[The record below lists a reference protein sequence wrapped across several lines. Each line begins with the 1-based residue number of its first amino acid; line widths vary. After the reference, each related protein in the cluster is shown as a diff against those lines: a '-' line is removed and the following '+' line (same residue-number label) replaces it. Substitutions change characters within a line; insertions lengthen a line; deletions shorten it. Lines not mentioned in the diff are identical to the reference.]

1 MSTNK
6 NAQLRYQ
13 ILDRCFSDFTHRY
26 TIDDLIDKVNETL
39 YDMFGTE
46 VSLRQIRADIQYM
59 RDRESFNAPIKAYI
73 YDGKKRYYRYDD
85 PNYSIFN
92 NELSVDEVSEL
103 RKALNMLS
111 RYRGIEANGW
121 LDDAIAHMETRFGLK
136 PNTKKLVSFD
146 DNEDVKGGEFL
157 SELIDKVTSRQPL
170 TLDYKTFKG
179 DEFTTVVHPY
189 YLKQYNSR
197 WFLIGYDDVKNRI
210 QNYALD
216 RIVSFRDK
224 EIKFKPTDIDFED
237 YFKDVIGVTV
247 PEDKP
252 IEHVVLRFTDQRFPY
267 VLSKKLHHSQ
277 KLCEEPCTISIDVK
291 LNRELTQQIFSFGPD
306 VEVIAPECL
315 RQAVKEKIED
325 SLKKYSTVKQ

>member
-73 YDGKKRYYRYDD
+73 YDGKKRYYRYADSD
-85 PNYSIFN
+85 YSIFN

-146 DNEDVKGGEFL
+146 DNEDVKGREFL
-157 SELIDKVTSRQPL
+157 FDLIDKVTNHQPL
-170 TLDYKTFKG
+170 AVDYKTFKG
-179 DEFTTVVHPY
+179 DEFTTIVHPY

-197 WFLIGYDDVKNRI
+197 
-210 QNYALD
+210 
-216 RIVSFRDK
+216 
-224 EIKFKPTDIDFED
+224 
-237 YFKDVIGVTV
+237 
-247 PEDKP
+247 
-252 IEHVVLRFTDQRFPY
+252 
-267 VLSKKLHHSQ
+267 
-277 KLCEEPCTISIDVK
+277 
-291 LNRELTQQIFSFGPD
+291 
-306 VEVIAPECL
+306 
-315 RQAVKEKIED
+315 
-325 SLKKYSTVKQ
+325 